1 MAKKDQ
7 QKKLTEKQK
16 KFCKEYVLS
25 LNATQA
31 AIKAGYKE
39 SSAYSIGSEN
49 LTKPEI
55 KEYIAKLRKT
65 EEENFYYS
73 RSMSFKKLEE
83 AQKLALCRVF
93 VKVTKDG
100 EVIETPAPDTHA
112 FLKAEELKGKLNGL
126 YVEKTETKTDF
137 NINCMG
143 SVKLNNKEITLKIG
157 KEPPKEEE

>member
-1 MAKKDQ
+1 MSKKDQ

-39 SSAYSIGSEN
+39 HSAYSIGSEN

-55 KEYIAKLRKT
+55 REYIAKLRKT

-83 AQKLALCRVF
+83 AQKMALERVF

-100 EVIETPAPDTHA
+100 EVIETPAPDTQA

-143 SVKLNNKEITLKIG
+143 SVKINNKEISLKIG

>member
-7 QKKLTEKQK
+7 QKKLTDKQK
-16 KFCKEYVLS
+16 KFCREYVLS

-83 AQKLALCRVF
+83 VQKMALEHLF
-93 VKVTKDG
+93 IKVTNDG
-100 EVIETPAPDTHA
+100 ETIEIPQPDLKN

>member
-1 MAKKDQ
+1 M
-7 QKKLTEKQK
+7 
-16 KFCKEYVLS
+16 LS
-25 LNATQA
+25 LNAPQA

-55 KEYIAKLRKT
+55 KEYIAELRKK

-83 AQKLALCRVF
+83 AQRLALDRVF

-100 EVIETPAPDTHA
+100 EVIETPAPDTNA

-126 YVEKTETKTDF
+126 YIEKSETRTDF

-143 SVKLNNKEITLKIG
+143 SVKIGDEELILKIG
-157 KEPPKEEE
+157 KKPSEENDRNT

>member
-16 KFCKEYVLS
+16 KFCREYVLS

>member
-83 AQKLALCRVF
+83 AQKLAVCRVF

>member
-83 AQKLALCRVF
+83 VQKMALDHLF
-93 VKVTKDG
+93 IKVTNDG
-100 EVIETPAPDTHA
+100 ETIEIPQPDLKN